1 MGAPSKACLCAD
13 VFVYVCLYICLFL
26 VVHVCGHRV
35 CAISLVVVTYG
46 STLHETQVVFLA
58 VLPAVGLDL
67 YRAINVNFQSHDD
80 MQWCRVLLPGPL

>member
-26 VVHVCGHRV
+26 VVHVCGH
-35 CAISLVVVTYG
+35 SLCNQFGG
-46 STLHETQVVFLA
+46 SYIRSSAVA
-58 VLPAVGLDL
+58 VLPTVGFDL